1 MKKYTLFILVAAIA
15 ATMCS
20 CGSKKN
26 PIKTFVMPC
35 SECLKSETS
44 IRVWASGTSDSENTA
59 RKKAM
64 TAASSELAEQLSKT
78 VETMT
83 EDYTTAINEGEA
95 GQSKSFLSKKS
106 LIAAKQVLEGATVI
120 CDEWTKDESGQYTN
134 YIVLE
139 LKGSDFIKALLNEVK
154 DEQDIDEKLINDIF
168 MKKIKESNN

>member
-1 MKKYTLFILVAAIA
+1 
-15 ATMCS
+15 
-20 CGSKKN
+20 
-26 PIKTFVMPC
+26 
-35 SECLKSETS
+35 
-44 IRVWASGTSDSENTA
+44 
-59 RKKAM
+59 
-64 TAASSELAEQLSKT
+64 
-78 VETMT
+78 MT